1 MSFRILCD
9 NWKDGSIAISGLIW
23 ISHIQKFIIFV
34 MVLIN
39 WSHTCWCLW
48 NYIIHKKEQCVF
60 RIQVY
65 SFSEKAGKNQSILIS
80 TISTSNNRKISRSW
94 NDNIGIANALQKLIS
109 IQSIN
114 LIPDQEVKLS
124 NCQFW
129 RHKVLFL
136 INIGDF
142 GCL

>member
-1 MSFRILCD
+1 MFLSFRILCN
-9 NWKDGSIAISGLIW
+9 NWKDGLIAISGLIW

-65 SFSEKAGKNQSILIS
+65 SFSEKSRKNQSILFS
-80 TISTSNNRKISRSW
+80 TISTSCNRTISRSW
-94 NDNIGIANALQKLIS
+94 KITSELLTLYKINFNSIYYLDTLSRSKIDYYFRFHGLTFSMLFQNDT
-109 IQSIN
+109 
-114 LIPDQEVKLS
+114 
-124 NCQFW
+124 
-129 RHKVLFL
+129 
-136 INIGDF
+136 
-142 GCL
+142 